1 MDLINGMV
9 NLFQPNYL
17 FFSFVGCM
25 LGTLVGV
32 LPGLSPSSAIAI
44 LLPLTLYMDPTGS
57 IIMLAAIY
65 YGGMY
70 GGSTTSILVN
80 IPGEPASVVTCLDG
94 FQMTRQGKG
103 GQALWIAAVGSFIAG
118 TIGAV
123 GISFIGPEVAKYA
136 LKFGPPEYFGIL
148 LLSMTM
154 IVTFSGKSIIKGLVA
169 GAVGMFISTVGMD
182 SLTGTPRLS
191 FGIIG
196 IMRGIGLIPVM
207 IGLFGIGEMFA
218 SIEAGAQEIYKGKLG
233 KMMPRG
239 ADLKNGL
246 LASIRGS
253 ILGFIIGLL
262 PGMNPSLTPF
272 FSYDLEKRISRHPEK
287 FGTGAIEGVGG
298 PEATN
303 NATAQAGFIPMMAL
317 GIPTG
322 PSLAV
327 IMAALMLHGLQPGPT
342 LFLQQKEF
350 VWTVVASMYLGNVML
365 LIFNLPLVG
374 IWARISLVPY
384 KVLCPIILGISVVGA
399 YAPRNTMFDVWVA
412 LVFGILGFIMRKR
425 KWPIAPLVLG
435 FILGDLFEGAL
446 RQSLSIGIGSPKI
459 FFQRPIPAIFILL
472 TALSVIAMWKFR
484 RRIPKGELEEN

>member
-1 MDLINGMV
+1 
-9 NLFQPNYL
+9 
-17 FFSFVGCM
+17 
-25 LGTLVGV
+25 
-32 LPGLSPSSAIAI
+32 
-44 LLPLTLYMDPTGS
+44 
-57 IIMLAAIY
+57 
-65 YGGMY
+65 
-70 GGSTTSILVN
+70 
-80 IPGEPASVVTCLDG
+80 
-94 FQMTRQGKG
+94 
-103 GQALWIAAVGSFIAG
+103 
-118 TIGAV
+118 
-123 GISFIGPEVAKYA
+123 
-136 LKFGPPEYFGIL
+136 
-148 LLSMTM
+148 
-154 IVTFSGKSIIKGLVA
+154 
-169 GAVGMFISTVGMD
+169 
-182 SLTGTPRLS
+182 
-191 FGIIG
+191 
-196 IMRGIGLIPVM
+196 
-207 IGLFGIGEMFA
+207 
-218 SIEAGAQEIYKGKLG
+218 
-233 KMMPRG
+233 
-239 ADLKNGL
+239 
-246 LASIRGS
+246 
-253 ILGFIIGLL
+253 
-262 PGMNPSLTPF
+262 MNPSLTPF